1 MSVSKSVKA
10 QGLGTVITTASRF
23 FASDHRLYL
32 KTEGNTVIG
41 LLKVGPKN
49 LFIRNEQGT
58 IKEISPI
65 CVLDFYVHESVQR
78 GGYGKVGT
86 KACANLTRPL
96 RRFLRKC
103 CLLRVCDQS
112 ASDMTVLLQS
122 CSAF

>member
-1 MSVSKSVKA
+1 MTASKSVKV

-23 FASDHRLYL
+23 FASDHRLYF
-32 KTEGNTVIG
+32 KTEGKTVIG

-78 GGYGKVGT
+78 GGHGKVGT
-86 KACANLTRPL
+86 EARINLTRPL
-96 RRFLRKC
+96 RLFLRKC
-103 CLLRVCDQS
+103 FLLRVCGQS
-112 ASDMTVLLQS
+112 DSDMTVPP
-122 CSAF
+122 